1 MFFEKFEH
9 YYIGANKNSTMPKN
23 KTDKTVEIKMDT
35 LDIQTNI
42 IIPGMELE
50 FLFAKNEYGT
60 NQLFQVLDEKQCQ
73 LILIS
78 RRES

>member
-1 MFFEKFEH
+1 MKKFEH
-9 YYIGANKNSTMPKN
+9 YYIGAIKAQHDANKN
-23 KTDKTVEIKMDT
+23 KTENKTVEIKMGT